1 MNSNQKYQSSVKDM
15 SVILLSEGKTVR
27 IKAHGYS
34 MFPAIKPGSLIL
46 IEPLQQKGRP
56 VQGEIVAIKREN
68 GIVVHR
74 VTKRFVKDGITWY
87 VTRGD
92 SNSRSDNPVKI
103 EQIAGRIIKSEA
115 TGENPIPADVRI
127 NTRPNYIIN
136 RLRVIGI
143 FVMQKLR
150 KAIK

>member
-1 MNSNQKYQSSVKDM
+1 M
-15 SVILLSEGKTVR
+15 SVILLAEGKTVR

-56 VQGEIVAIKREN
+56 VPGEIVAIRREN

-74 VTKRFVKDGITWY
+74 VTRRIVKDGVTWY

-92 SNSRSDNPVKI
+92 SNSSSDKPVKI

-115 TGENPIPADVRI
+115 TGENPEAADVRI
-127 NTRPNYIIN
+127 RTNTNYFFN
-136 RLRVIGI
+136 RIRVIVI
-143 FVMQKLR
+143 FIVK
-150 KAIK
+150 KIKG